1 MDINQQHKKDIES
14 IMATLPNF
22 YLEFDSSG
30 INSANLVSNEPHILT
45 SNRDTKLIIPK
56 YGAFYSG
63 SLVVY
68 SVNPDTQALTELSA
82 GTHYLATEMLH
93 KVTKL
98 VGKSVCTVILILPT
112 VAGNQ
117 FEIRYQALGGHD
129 QVNRDI
135 LLSNMNALA
144 INQGSVNW
152 EDIANKPKE
161 FPPAPHL
168 QDALD
173 LYGLEYVTDQLD
185 QIKYAINTGD
195 DAIHDSIIVHL
206 ESEKD
211 GFFDKYNNEL
221 YTRVDTITALT
232 KSAEDSLK
240 ILSVELN
247 DVVDR
252 FEVLKPKI
260 TQLYDLIADYKHL
273 NGNDRLANVANLLC
287 KREFDKDGT
296 LMDVPAIL
304 DDLYLYLDASTYDS
318 VNYQWLDKRGTGMG
332 FSATSMHAPE
342 YGPSYTRPGLNA
354 LKFTNGKW
362 MFKNSEFALDLVK
375 GRTIIAV
382 MGHRNAS
389 KRIEMPI
396 LSNANR
402 KLTIDTESEVA
413 AIVNAPDGTNVCYTG
428 KTSKT
433 LNDDPFVTVVNLAS
447 REQDCLNLNNTPYSY
462 YRAPNNIEPGSLN
475 LDAINENMQYL
486 GHPTLNQDAEIFA
499 LMAYNRELSKV
510 EMHAVLTY
518 IRLKY
523 GCNVNYLTNP
533 SFEEGST
540 NFGSALTNY
549 PDFTLRDCFQVTD
562 DRIAFTDTQNTYS
575 DPDFADPLDIRLD
588 NGKYMLVVSKN
599 PTLSFWN
606 QEVLLEPN
614 TRYEFKYSI
623 VYGLVNPPI
632 IRLKVNG
639 LWHSKAYTLNGSRS
653 VVRHI
658 TYTFVTGP
666 NPVNT
671 LELFNLNTATT
682 GNSFGIDQMS
692 LVRMIYAQ
700 TN

>member
-1 MDINQQHKKDIES
+1 
-14 IMATLPNF
+14 MATLPNF

-30 INSANLVSNEPHILT
+30 ISSANLVSNEQQTLT
-45 SNRDTKLIIPK
+45 SNRPTKLIIPK
-56 YGAFYSG
+56 YGAFYSE
-63 SLVVY
+63 SLRVY
-68 SVNPDTQALTELSA
+68 SIDPDTQTLTELTQ
-82 GTHYLATEMLH
+82 GTHYLTTEMLH
-93 KVTKL
+93 KVTKM

-129 QVNRDI
+129 QVNQDI
-135 LLSNMNALA
+135 LQSNLNSLMINNGA
-144 INQGSVNW
+144 IDW
-152 EDIANKPKE
+152 TDIANKPKE

-173 LYGLEYVTDQLD
+173 LYGLEYVTDELD
-185 QIKYAINTGD
+185 QIKYVINTGD
-195 DAIHDSIIVHL
+195 QAIHDSIIAHL

-211 GFFDKYNNEL
+211 GFFTKYNSEL

-247 DVVDR
+247 QIVDR

-273 NGNDRLANVANLLC
+273 NHNDRTANVVNLLC
-287 KREFDKDGT
+287 KREYDKDGT
-296 LMDVPAIL
+296 LIDVPAVL
-304 DDLYLYLDASTYDS
+304 DGLYLYLDASTYDAA
-318 VNYQWLDKRGTGMG
+318 NYEWLDKRGTGMG
-332 FSATSMHAPE
+332 FIASSMTAPE

-362 MFKNSEFALDLVK
+362 MYKNDTFPLDLVQ
-375 GRTIIAV
+375 GRTFIAV
-382 MGHRNAS
+382 MGHRNS
-389 KRIEMPI
+389 GKRIEMPI
-396 LSNANR
+396 LSNVNR

-413 AIVNAPDGTNVCYTG
+413 AIVNAPDGGNVCYTG
-428 KTSKT
+428 KTSKF
-433 LNDDPFVTVVNLAS
+433 LSDGPFVTVVNLAA

-475 LDAINENMQYL
+475 LNAIDEDMQYL
-486 GHPTLNQDAEIFA
+486 GHPILNQDAEIFA
-499 LMAYNRELSKV
+499 LIAYNRELSKV

-523 GCNVNYLTNP
+523 GANVNYLTNP
-533 SFEEGST
+533 SFSEGST
-540 NFGSALTNY
+540 NFGSELKNY
-549 PDFTLRDCFQVTD
+549 PDFVNRDSFKVTD
-562 DRIAFTDTQNTYS
+562 ERIAFIDTHNTYS

-588 NGKYMLVVSKN
+588 NGKYMLVISKT

-606 QEVLLEPN
+606 QEVLLEPY

-623 VYGLVNPPI
+623 VYGLTNPPVL
-632 IRLKVNG
+632 RLKING
-639 LWHSKAYTLNGSRS
+639 VWHSKAFTLDGSRS
-653 VVRHI
+653 VVRDI
-658 TYTFVTGP
+658 TYTFVTGS
-666 NPVNT
+666 NPVNK
-671 LELFNLNTATT
+671 LELFNLNPAVT
-682 GNSFGIDQMS
+682 GNSFGIDQMG
-692 LVRMIYAQ
+692 LVRMIYAE